1 MKRKL
6 GTLKSADS
14 TASIIVGVVGLAL
27 SVVPLIQRGADAVQW
42 VLMGVAVLFLGTF
55 LYTIRRYSALEQ
67 NVLAIVQ
74 GDGLLV
80 IEDAQQVMDELYAT
94 YSTATGY
101 VDSRWFERFA
111 VYCAKSHV
119 TLKTKWLFM
128 AGKLPS
134 SQPSAAEIHLFE
146 CPLNALFFF
155 ESHTN
160 SPGAALLFTASDVQ
174 AAEPICI
181 RISDPRL
188 SAAIYSSFTLTFDAH
203 GVKLGDAVDPVWLL
217 QHIDRTRQRIAN
229 DWSDLK
235 DLKIA
240 ARSPSEISTEQL
252 ALSRQATTIHAFDLT
267 QIDEWFDPANLGG
280 CLSANIKSARN
291 GPDGM
296 QRIRRVFFAPTRD
309 TLTKHLDYARKLKAV
324 LEMHKTGGLGY
335 GLVFQQE
342 LKMRQPTYVKDF
354 AVYSKRVVWVETQDT
369 GYGGEGYFSTAKSEV
384 DKYIGIFEAVWAED
398 TPKSPAEDAEALL
411 TTTL

>member
-1 MKRKL
+1 MKRKV
-6 GTLKSADS
+6 GVLKSADS
-14 TASIIVGVVGLAL
+14 SASIIVGVVGLSL
-27 SVVPLIQRGADAVQW
+27 SVVPLIKEGANAVQW
-42 VLMGVAVLFLGTF
+42 VLMGVAVLFLATF

-67 NVLAIVQ
+67 NVLSIVQ

-94 YSTATGY
+94 YSTAKGY
-101 VDSRWFERFA
+101 VDFRWFERFA

-119 TLKTKWLFM
+119 ALKTKWLFM

-134 SQPSAAEIHLFE
+134 SQLNTAEVHLFE

-160 SPGAALLFTASDVQ
+160 SPAAALLFTASDAQ

-181 RISDPRL
+181 RITDPRL
-188 SAAIYSSFTLTFDAH
+188 AAAIYSSFIVTFGEH
-203 GVKLGDAVDPVWLL
+203 GIRLSDAVDSVWLL
-217 QHIDRTRQRIAN
+217 QHIERTRQRIAS
-229 DWSDLK
+229 DWSDLQ

-240 ARSPSEISTEQL
+240 ARSPSEICTEQL
-252 ALSRQATTIHAFDLT
+252 ALSKQATTIHAFDLT
-267 QIDEWFDPANLGG
+267 QIDEWFDTANLGG
-280 CLSANIKSARN
+280 CLSANIKSAQ
-291 GPDGM
+291 GGTDGI
-296 QRIRRVFFAPTRD
+296 QRVRRVFFAPTRD
-309 TLTKHLDYARKLKAV
+309 TLTRNPDYAKKLKAV

-342 LKMRQPTYVKDF
+342 LKMRQPSYVKDF
-354 AVYSKRVVWVETQDT
+354 AVYSKKVVWVETQDT

-384 DKYIGIFEAVWAED
+384 DKYIGIFEAVWTED
-398 TPKSPAEDAEALL
+398 TPKSPTEDADALL
-411 TTTL
+411 ATAL